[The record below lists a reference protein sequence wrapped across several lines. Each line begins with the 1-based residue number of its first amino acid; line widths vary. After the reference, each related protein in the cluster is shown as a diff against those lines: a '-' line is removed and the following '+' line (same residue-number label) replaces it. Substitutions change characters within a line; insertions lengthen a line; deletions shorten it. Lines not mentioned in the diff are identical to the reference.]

1 MALLTPN
8 TTYTMNGVPVNEKII
23 PDGTKWKDGTKAKNA
38 GFAAGQLYKR
48 NDPIGNVRFI
58 SIHNT
63 EDLKNVKDDAEQ
75 YTRATYNENMG
86 SVRVHFYT
94 DENGAWQNLKAG
106 TGLCKNDPV
115 GSAEIGWHAGDGSVV
130 DGGNMTSI
138 AFEVVMNE
146 SKTSDEK
153 AMDNTARMVAWLLKK
168 YNLTVNDVVT
178 HTYWVNK
185 SAGNKFGDRD
195 EQCTNFVYG
204 KKWCPAYI
212 FGSTNHATAL
222 KNWKAF
228 KQRIQNYLNQ
238 LGGTTGSGSVI
249 VVPKKIYT
257 VQVGA
262 FSVKSNADA
271 MVKKLQQAGFQAF
284 VTEKK

>member
-8 TTYTMNGVPVNEKII
+8 TTYTMNGVPINEKII
-23 PDGTKWKDGTKAKNA
+23 PDGTKWKDGTKAKKA

-48 NDPIGNVRFI
+48 NDPIPKVRFI
-58 SIHNT
+58 TIHNT

-86 SVRVHFYT
+86 SVRVLFYV

-106 TGLCKNDPV
+106 TGLSKNDPS
-115 GSAEIGWHAGDGSVV
+115 GSAEIAWHSGDGSVA

-146 SKTSDEK
+146 TKASDEK
-153 AMDNTARMVAWLLKK
+153 TMDYTARMVAWLLKK

-185 SAGNKFGDRD
+185 SAGNKFSDRD

-228 KQRIQNYLNQ
+228 KQRIQTYLDQ
-238 LGGTTGSGSVI
+238 LGGTTGSGNI
-249 VVPKKIYT
+249 TVVPKKIYT